1 LFFFFIDLI
10 FYFLSEIVF
19 RAVGGA
25 TGAFTAAG
33 AFKPDGFQTRG
44 GAAFNLGTFL
54 TFFFLSS
61 LYSLEVIGLVEGEI
75 IFPKD

>member
-1 LFFFFIDLI
+1 MII
-10 FYFLSEIVF
+10 YFLSEIVF

-44 GAAFNLGTFL
+44 GAEEKNNKAVWLNRRPDVVKKETR
-54 TFFFLSS
+54 
-61 LYSLEVIGLVEGEI
+61 Y
-75 IFPKD
+75 D